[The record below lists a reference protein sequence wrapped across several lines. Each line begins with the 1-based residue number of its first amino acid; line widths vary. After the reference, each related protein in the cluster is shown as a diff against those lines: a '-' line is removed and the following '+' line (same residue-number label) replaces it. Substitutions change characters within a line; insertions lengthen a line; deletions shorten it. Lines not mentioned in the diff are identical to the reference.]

1 MLFLGYNKG
10 EDVRRRFAKI
20 HSAVKETLWTLFPI
34 VEVVMTT
41 ITKLPLCGIRLN
53 PYVRQSRTH
62 GGFSVRFFF
71 LKVGE

>member
-34 VEVVMTT
+34 VEVATFTMLE
-41 ITKLPLCGIRLN
+41 LPLCGIRLK
-53 PYVRQSRTH
+53 RLLILFGSAH
-62 GGFSVRFFF
+62 GGFSVRFFALF
-71 LKVGE
+71 